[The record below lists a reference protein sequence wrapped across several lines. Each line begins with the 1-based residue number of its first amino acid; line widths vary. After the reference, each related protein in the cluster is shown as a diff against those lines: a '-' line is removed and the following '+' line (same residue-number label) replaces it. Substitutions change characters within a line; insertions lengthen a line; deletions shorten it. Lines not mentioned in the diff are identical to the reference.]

1 MNLFIDTTDFNKVTF
16 AVSDGE
22 KTQKKNYK
30 IDPQKSY
37 ETISKLDEFLV
48 KLKVQPHLP
57 ASSPRQEKRCPI
69 KKIYVNKGPGS
80 YTGTRVGVTIAQAMG
95 FAWKVPV
102 KFMTADALI
111 KNGFRR

>member
-30 IDPQKSY
+30 INPQKSH
-37 ETISKLDEFLV
+37 ETINKLDEFLS
-48 KLKVQPHLP
+48 KSKIPSAQ
-57 ASSPRQEKRCPI
+57 I
-69 KKIYVNKGPGS
+69 KKIVCNKGPGS

-95 FAWKVPV
+95 FVWKVPIKYLNKS
-102 KFMTADALI
+102 KFLI
-111 KNGFRR
+111 K